1 MKNLGFVKD
10 IVGTKENVNH
20 HIYEAENGVY
30 VRDIVID
37 AGIGTEV
44 TVGIV
49 GDLHYNYC
57 NEQDFEEKNP
67 AVMSSYEHRIWLA
80 NAESVPK
87 AALVL
92 ESISDCDQM
101 VVVGD
106 TIDYLTYG
114 AIELTK
120 REIFEKYPDV
130 LITIGGHDVT
140 RRMQGKVDDDS
151 SLESRYE
158 ILQSFWVH
166 DIFYTSKLIK
176 DKVLCIVMSNCH
188 GTFTENQIEPLKRDI
203 DLAREKGY
211 KVLFFFHEP
220 ICTNN
225 PNEVEVTKEMALL
238 VGDPSSYP
246 KNFHSGVGCGDK
258 GSEANKTVY
267 NLITKNADVVKGVF
281 VGHKHSDFTLE
292 ILGENPDGTPA
303 IIPQFVGTASIYSGG
318 HIMRVKVK

>member
-30 VRDIVID
+30 VRDIMID
-37 AGIGTEV
+37 ADIGTEV

-57 NEQDFEEKNP
+57 NEHDFEEKNP
-67 AVMSSYEHRIWLA
+67 AVMSSYENRVWLA
-80 NAESVPK
+80 GGESVPK

-92 ESISDCDQM
+92 ETISDCDQM

-106 TIDYLTYG
+106 TIDYLTHG

-120 REIFEKYPDV
+120 REIFEKYPNV

-140 RRMQGKVDDDS
+140 RRMQCKIDDDS
-151 SLESRYE
+151 TLESRFE

-166 DIFYTSKLIK
+166 DIFYTSKLLK

-203 DLAREKGY
+203 ELAREKGY

-220 ICTNN
+220 ICTYN
-225 PNEVEVTKEMALL
+225 PKEIEVTKTEIIYTKPDVDVNWEEELRLNGEVKVDSANAQTTHDGQNYDAKNGDARGAGCKGAVTGGAGLMALAL
-238 VGDPSSYP
+238 VGS
-246 KNFHSGVGCGDK
+246 C
-258 GSEANKTVY
+258 
-267 NLITKNADVVKGVF
+267 
-281 VGHKHSDFTLE
+281 
-292 ILGENPDGTPA
+292 
-303 IIPQFVGTASIYSGG
+303 IIRKKQ
-318 HIMRVKVK
+318 H